1 MEFNLIY
8 VLPTPPGGILGIKR
22 LDLCFFGLF
31 HKISII
37 LSLRVATTPN
47 KHSISVGI
55 THGTDNMG
63 GANLCHLLCR
73 LKWSIKERSKNI
85 KKKKE
90 SFFFVVVAVVTC
102 CYASRAEYQ
111 RLDWVYS
118 GQPKLKIWRRVS
130 SKIRLGGRSLFW
142 HCCGVR
148 CRIRWRLQG
157 RWKCTCNTLE
167 RLTWSWFCAWPSK
180 VETLCRWHS
189 ADTIEFHSRS
199 ITPPGPRAPEWSH
212 SSHLPVRNCP

>member
-85 KKKKE
+85 KKKKRV
-90 SFFFVVVAVVTC
+90 FFCCCCC
-102 CYASRAEYQ
+102 CYLLLCITSGIPKTRLSILWPTKAKDLAKGVIKDTSRWEVSFLALL
-111 RLDWVYS
+111 RRALPDSLAVAGPMKVYM
-118 GQPKLKIWRRVS
+118 
-130 SKIRLGGRSLFW
+130 
-142 HCCGVR
+142 
-148 CRIRWRLQG
+148 
-157 RWKCTCNTLE
+157 
-167 RLTWSWFCAWPSK
+167 
-180 VETLCRWHS
+180 
-189 ADTIEFHSRS
+189 
-199 ITPPGPRAPEWSH
+199 
-212 SSHLPVRNCP
+212 